1 MPVMTSGAMAR
12 MMCCLAVAMLL
23 LPPASSAQPVP
34 EYELKAAFVYNFVL
48 FTEWPADTVY
58 EGGTLNIC
66 INPNSAMRPS
76 LNLLQ
81 GKPAKG
87 RKIMIRTLAVPD
99 DVRSCHVLFIDS
111 TDSERWLHLERRLR
125 NASILT
131 ISDDD
136 GSPESGI
143 IELSSD
149 GNRVVFDIDMKK
161 ARNARLALSSK
172 LLRLARTVQ

>member
-1 MPVMTSGAMAR
+1 MTSDAMAR
-12 MMCCLAVAMLL
+12 MMHCVAVAMFL
-23 LPPASSAQPVP
+23 LPSASYAQRVP
-34 EYELKAAFVYNFVL
+34 EYELKAAFAYNFVL

-76 LNLLQ
+76 LNSLQ

-87 RKIMIRTLAVPD
+87 RKILIRALAVPD
-99 DVRSCHVLFIDS
+99 DIRSCHVLFIDS
-111 TDSERWLHLERRLR
+111 TDSERWLQIERHLR
-125 NASILT
+125 NASVLT
-131 ISDDD
+131 ISDED
-136 GSPESGI
+136 GSPEGGI

-161 ARNARLALSSK
+161 ARNARLVLSSK
-172 LLRLARTVQ
+172 LLRLARAVQ